1 MKATQNSKV
10 LRYIEEHG
18 SITPLEAMRFGC
30 MRLAARI
37 KDLKTAGHNI
47 QSEMVSATDEDGE
60 TVRYARYRKAV

>member
-30 MRLAARI
+30 MRLAARL
-37 KDLKTAGHNI
+37 KDLRTAGHAI
-47 QSEMVSATDEDGE
+47 ESEMVSMVDEDGE
-60 TVRYARYRKAV
+60 ITRYARYRKAV